1 VIIGCLQDADE
12 RPGRCDVTT
21 SSNRRFIGGGLRSA
35 SAAPLRLDHGYFENE
50 VRPMLGTILLKK
62 GWISHDRLDAALAEG
77 RVTGMRLGETLITR
91 GWLFEPE
98 LASALAEQFSLR
110 YVDLV
115 RHPLDPSAARL
126 LPLEVARRMFVVPV
140 RFMDDGRME
149 VAVADPADV
158 DTDVLERILNRGVEL
173 VVGERSAIQ
182 EAWRYT
188 PSGSA

>member
-1 VIIGCLQDADE
+1 MTPSDPRYL
-12 RPGRCDVTT
+12 
-21 SSNRRFIGGGLRSA
+21 GGGLRIASG
-35 SAAPLRLDHGYFENE
+35 SAAPLRLDHGYFEHE
-50 VRPMLGTILLKK
+50 VRPMLGSILVQK
-62 GWISHDRLDAALAEG
+62 GWITHERLDAALQEVK
-77 RVTGMRLGETLITR
+77 VTGMRLGETLLSR

-98 LASALAEQFSLR
+98 LASALAEQAGLR

-140 RFMDDGRME
+140 RFLDSGRIE

-158 DTDVLERILNRGVEL
+158 DLEVLERVLGRGVDL

-182 EAWRYT
+182 DAWRYA
-188 PSGSA
+188 PSCAK

>member
-1 VIIGCLQDADE
+1 M
-12 RPGRCDVTT
+12 T
-21 SSNRRFIGGGLRSA
+21 SPDKRYLGGGLRIASG
-35 SAAPLRLDHGYFENE
+35 SAAPLRLDHGYFEHE
-50 VRPMLGTILLKK
+50 VRPMLGSILVQK
-62 GWISHDRLDAALAEG
+62 GWITHERLDAALQEVK
-77 RVTGMRLGETLITR
+77 VTGMRLGETLLSR

-98 LASALAEQFSLR
+98 LASALAEQAGLR

-140 RFMDDGRME
+140 RFLDSGRIE

-158 DTDVLERILNRGVEL
+158 DLEVLERVLGRGVDL

-182 EAWRYT
+182 DAWRYA
-188 PSGSA
+188 PSCAK